1 MLFRRRKDGAGSDP
15 ADERATSIADGEDH
29 EAHAPAAGG
38 DDDEPPIPADRAVD
52 FIAEML
58 RLLGEHAFDVGPK
71 TAEEIEATFEAWAR
85 HLLLGIAPPGRE
97 TEDAGAGERS
107 DGSKPGRAGDAKGA
121 RAPERGSKRDLP
133 GLRRALRA
141 HRDAEC
147 DYVVVPRRLPRSDLG
162 LRERPAALADRGA
175 ERRSADRSSHAP
187 ARGRRPGR

>member
-97 TEDAGAGERS
+97 TEDAGRASGAMDRS
-107 DGSKPGRAGDAKGA
+107 
-121 RAPERGSKRDLP
+121 RGGQGMR
-133 GLRRALRA
+133 
-141 HRDAEC
+141 
-147 DYVVVPRRLPRSDLG
+147 
-162 LRERPAALADRGA
+162 RERARPNAAASATCRACAARSG
-175 ERRSADRSSHAP
+175 RIGTRSATTS
-187 ARGRRPGR
+187 RRPSAPSAQRPGPS